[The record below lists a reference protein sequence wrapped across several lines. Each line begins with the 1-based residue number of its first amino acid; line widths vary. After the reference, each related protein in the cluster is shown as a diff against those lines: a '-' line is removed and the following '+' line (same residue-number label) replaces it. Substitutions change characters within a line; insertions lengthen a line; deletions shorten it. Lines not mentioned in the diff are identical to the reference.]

1 MAEKEQVKKSPEG
14 MVSIYNRGGRTFII
28 KVSGKKLKL
37 DPEKSLLVPES
48 MAPGLL
54 KYKELIETGKMSARD
69 SRTVA
74 QLKKENEDLTAQ
86 LEKAK
91 AGKVEKA
98 EKDEKPAKGSEK

>member
-1 MAEKEQVKKSPEG
+1 MAEKKSEG

-28 KVSGKKLKL
+28 GQGVGKPKLKL
-37 DPEKSLLVPES
+37 DPDKSVLVPES
-48 MAPGLL
+48 MAATLL

-86 LEKAK
+86 LEKARS
-91 AGKVEKA
+91 GKVEKE